1 MNSLNIDPR
10 GDLQKL
16 VTAVQDRAARTQDM
30 IAPTTAINF
39 GTLGTDGGGA
49 NSRTPQLIKKGQQRD
64 AAPTGNR
71 SALFLSATGQATR
84 ICDIN
89 DVAFGQIAAYC
100 GIDVR
105 LARRLQQ
112 SYPATFDHL
121 INTVLETEASPR
133 MLRTLEHGELGERA
147 NGSTHVLRA
156 FVSDSF
162 KTFDDVDLLTTAL
175 PPLMDSAAEW
185 RVVSGQLTDRRMYLR
200 LRSAVQVAEP
210 AIGDHMANGV
220 GISNSEVGH
229 GSVSVFQMV
238 YTLACLNGMRTERQ
252 SRSSHVTSAR
262 AADGEYQLLSAEA
275 KDADNHA
282 LALKL
287 RDLVT
292 AYAERESFDNA
303 IEAMREAHQ
312 LTTDAPAQAL
322 AEATVKL
329 LGGPNSDASRV
340 LDGLMQTAG
349 QSGYAGRPISKAT
362 LVNAVTAVAN
372 RADADDAD
380 EWHRAGGKILALPTG
395 KWEALAHAA

>member
-16 VTAVQDRAARTQDM
+16 VAAVQERASRTQDM
-30 IAPTTAINF
+30 SAPTSGIHF
-39 GTLGTDGGGA
+39 GTSGPDGGPAHG
-49 NSRTPQLIKKGQQRD
+49 RHPQLVKKGQKRS
-64 AAPTGNR
+64 PHTIPGNR
-71 SALFLSATGQATR
+71 SALYLSATGEPTR
-84 ICDIN
+84 ILDIN

-112 SYPATFDHL
+112 SYPSRFDGL
-121 INTVLETEASPR
+121 INAVLETEATYR
-133 MLRTLEHGELGERA
+133 MLRTLEHGEGAA

-162 KTFDDVDLLTTAL
+162 KTFDDIDLLTSAL
-175 PPLMDSAAEW
+175 PPLMDSDAEW
-185 RVVSGQLTDRRMYLR
+185 RVVSGQLTDRRLYLR

-229 GSVSVFQMV
+229 GSVAVFQMV

-282 LALKL
+282 LSLKL

-292 AYAERESFDNA
+292 AYADRESFDDA
-303 IEAMREAHQ
+303 IEAMREAHKM
-312 LTTDAPAQAL
+312 TTDAPAQAL

-329 LGGPNSDASRV
+329 LGRPNSDASRV

-380 EWHRAGGKILALPTG
+380 EWHSAGGRILALPTG
-395 KWEALAHAA
+395 QWSTLALAA